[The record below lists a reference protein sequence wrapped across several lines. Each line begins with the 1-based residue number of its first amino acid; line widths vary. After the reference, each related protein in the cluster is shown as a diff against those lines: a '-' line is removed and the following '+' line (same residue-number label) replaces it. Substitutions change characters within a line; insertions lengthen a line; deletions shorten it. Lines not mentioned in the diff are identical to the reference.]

1 MDETP
6 LSDSR
11 CATHPSDPTVAI
23 CRRCGDHLCAECL
36 APDALGAVFCTT
48 GALVPA
54 PRGAR
59 LLGASIDGTLVAMG
73 AAFGV
78 IVATK
83 LLGIPGSYG
92 LVAGAL
98 GTFSLQIGLVA
109 RYQRSIGKLMM
120 GTQIVKKD
128 GSPAEPWRAAVLHT
142 LLAKT
147 LLSAIPLVN
156 LADQLWIFAPG
167 SRCLHDI
174 ASGTRVIAVR
184 RAACPRPLG

>member
-11 CATHPSDPTVAI
+11 CATHPSEPTVAI
-23 CRRCGDHLCAECL
+23 CRRCGDHLCVECL
-36 APDALGAVFCTT
+36 APDALGAVFC
-48 GALVPA
+48 
-54 PRGAR
+54 
-59 LLGASIDGTLVAMG
+59 I
-73 AAFGV
+73 
-78 IVATK
+78 
-83 LLGIPGSYG
+83 
-92 LVAGAL
+92 
-98 GTFSLQIGLVA
+98 
-109 RYQRSIGKLMM
+109 
-120 GTQIVKKD
+120 
-128 GSPAEPWRAAVLHT
+128 AEPWRAAVLHT